1 MNTHSPIHP
10 VAWLVLLV
18 AAALFALACTPGG
31 SDGSA
36 STAASGF
43 QEDPDFTLD
52 GVADRAAANYA
63 QQCASCHGQAGDG
76 RGPVGG
82 ALSPPPT
89 DFTATAVPPHRGY
102 VAIRDGGMAVGKA
115 GTMPGFASA
124 FSDQELHDLVVYIR
138 AFAD

>member
-1 MNTHSPIHP
+1 MNANTPAHP
-10 VAWLVLLV
+10 LVWLLLLA
-18 AAALFALACTPGG
+18 AAALFSVACTPGS
-31 SDGSA
+31 SDAEPG
-36 STAASGF
+36 TAASGF
-43 QEDPDFTLD
+43 QEDPTFTLD
-52 GVADRAAANYA
+52 GEAERAAANYA
-63 QQCASCHGQAGDG
+63 QQCASCHGTAGDG

-89 DFTATAVPPHRGY
+89 DFTAAAVPPHRAF

-124 FSDQELHDLVVYIR
+124 FSEQELHDLAVYIR